1 MAIITLR
8 RDVAYPTAIF
18 VSGNGERGAT
28 YRQSLE
34 GKTVSVVGLAK
45 SGVAAARLIRRSR
58 FAESG
63 LAERSGRLL
72 GLDYAVIIAR
82 GSLRSR

>member
-45 SGVAAARLIRRSR
+45 SGVAAARLIRHLGGRV
-58 FAESG
+58 
-63 LAERSGRLL
+63 LASDSSSLLTEFFKERR
-72 GLDYAVIIAR
+72 
-82 GSLRSR
+82 